1 MLQVAAAVAK
11 LKGASINQVCN
22 QEKYFHMF
30 MIVQNGHKP
39 TTYTFLNLGAPGQ
52 LEKCVRSLQSGF
64 GDNLR
69 RS

>member
-1 MLQVAAAVAK
+1 MLQVAAVLAR
-11 LKGASINQVCN
+11 LKDASIKQVCN

-30 MIVQNGHKP
+30 MIVQNVHKP
-39 TTYTFLNLGAPGQ
+39 TTKTFLNLGAPGQ

-64 GDNLR
+64 GDDLR